1 MGGTREI
8 APRWLCSA
16 LVLCGALI
24 ASGPTSA
31 QDTADDAAARKQFVR
46 GRAAFEESNYEQA
59 LMHFRNAYRLSH
71 RGQLQYNIGITATR
85 LQHDDEALL
94 AFQSY
99 LEEVEHPPR
108 EQEVRQRVAALEQ
121 AIAANKDAERQLSEA
136 AVSPEDSDRASP
148 GRRIPRSAIVG
159 SSVLGAVGVAGVV
172 VMGVGLAKSGT
183 CVAEMA
189 GVCVSERDTSPWTW
203 VYGGVGVAALAGSV
217 SWVLVSRK
225 RSKEK
230 RTTAWMLTP
239 TGVLVSGSF

>member
-31 QDTADDAAARKQFVR
+31 QNTADDAAARKQFER
-46 GRAAFEESNYEQA
+46 GRAAFEQSKYEQA

-71 RGQLQYNIGITATR
+71 RGQLQYNVGVTATR
-85 LQHDDEALL
+85 LQSDEEALV

-108 EQEVRQRVAALEQ
+108 EQEVRQRIAALEQ
-121 AIAANKDAERQLSEA
+121 AIEANREAERQLSEA
-136 AVSPEDSDRASP
+136 AVSSGDSDRASP
-148 GRRIPRSAIVG
+148 GRKIPRSAIVG

-183 CVAEMA
+183 CVEQMA
-189 GVCVSERDTSPWTW
+189 GVCMSERDTSPWTW

-217 SWVLVSRK
+217 TWVLVSRK

>member
-1 MGGTREI
+1 MGGTRKI

-31 QDTADDAAARKQFVR
+31 QNTADDAAARKQFER
-46 GRAAFEESNYEQA
+46 GRAAFEQSNYEQA
-59 LMHFRNAYRLSH
+59 HAHFRNAYRLSH

-85 LQHDDEALL
+85 LQSNEEALV

-99 LEEVEHPPR
+99 LEEVGNPLR
-108 EQEVRQRVAALEQ
+108 EQEVRQRIAALEQ
-121 AIAANKDAERQLSEA
+121 AIEANKEAERQLSEA
-136 AVSPEDSDRASP
+136 AVSSEDSDRASP
-148 GRRIPRSAIVG
+148 GRKIPRSAIVG
-159 SSVLGAVGVAGVV
+159 SSVLGAVGVAGVAT
-172 VMGVGLAKSGT
+172 MGVGLAKSGT
-183 CVAEMA
+183 CVEEMA

-217 SWVLVSRK
+217 TWILVSRK

-230 RTTAWMLTP
+230 RTTAWILTP